1 MESCPTFCYNDMVLS
16 GLHLKKGQRENNVEI
31 HDFHTHTFLSDGDL
45 LPVELIR
52 RAYVRGYKVIG
63 VTDHVSDSN
72 LERILEEISRDCRM
86 ASRNWGIQ
94 AIPGVELTHVPAA
107 DIDNMATR
115 ARKGGAK
122 IIIVH
127 GETPVEP
134 VEPGTNRAALLSNE
148 VDILAH
154 PGLIT
159 EDEADC
165 AAEKGIF
172 LEISARRGHSL
183 TNGHVAKI
191 ALRRGVSLLI
201 NSDGHA
207 PGDLLDEDLIR
218 KVGLGCGL
226 EEDELEK
233 VTVKNPLLLLKKIH
247 LRVLGTRGEITVA

>member
-1 MESCPTFCYNDMVLS
+1 M
-16 GLHLKKGQRENNVEI
+16 VEI

-45 LPVELIR
+45 LPIELIR
-52 RAYVRGYKVIG
+52 RAYVKGYRVIG

-72 LERILEEISRDCRM
+72 LERVIEEINRDCMM

-94 AIPGVELTHVPAA
+94 AVPGVELTHVPAA
-107 DIDNMATR
+107 NIDNLATR
-115 ARKGGAK
+115 ARKVGAK
-122 IIIVH
+122 IIVVH

-134 VEPGTNRAALLSNE
+134 VEPGTNLAAVMSCE

-159 EDEADC
+159 EEEADL

-191 ALRRGVSLLI
+191 ARRSGVPLLI
-201 NSDGHA
+201 NSDSHA
-207 PGDLLDEDLIR
+207 PGDLLDEDMIR
-218 KVGLGCGL
+218 RVGIGCGL
-226 EEDELEK
+226 DEDELEK
-233 VTVKNPLLLLKKIH
+233 VTAQNPLLLLKKIH
-247 LRVLGTRGEITVA
+247 LRVLGSRGEVTVV